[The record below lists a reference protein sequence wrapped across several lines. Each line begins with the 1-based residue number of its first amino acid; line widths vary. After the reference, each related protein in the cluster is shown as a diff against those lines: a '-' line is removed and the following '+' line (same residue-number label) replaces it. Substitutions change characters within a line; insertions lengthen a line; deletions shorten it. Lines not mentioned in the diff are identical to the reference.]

1 MPELTMAAPN
11 NCFKYNFALVS
22 RIAASFGEHSSFDM
36 KRGTHIDIDKARR
49 EHEDLVEALRRIGL
63 DVIELPC
70 DEKHPDGLFVDDI
83 AVVINGTA
91 LICNPPS
98 FKNKPSRQ
106 GELAVVRQVL
116 RKELGLKIV
125 EVESE
130 TAFVEGGDVLWTG
143 REIFVGLSSRTNML
157 GAQAVAK
164 AFPEYPCNIVKVHEP
179 AVHLKDNISM
189 AGPEVIA
196 VAKSASAQKTFQEI
210 RATGGPG
217 YKYISVEEDE
227 AGNVIFCNGT
237 LLHLAAEQ
245 IPKGFAVYEN
255 KIDYPRVA
263 IHMEEPLKRGGRLSS
278 CVLIINRV
286 RHPKKFPTSVP

>member
-1 MPELTMAAPN
+1 MQKGKT
-11 NCFKYNFALVS
+11 
-22 RIAASFGEHSSFDM
+22 
-36 KRGTHIDIDKARR
+36 IDIDKARK
-49 EHEDLVEALRRIGL
+49 EHEELVEALRRIGL

-98 FKNKPSRQ
+98 FKDKPSRQ

-116 RKELGLKIV
+116 RKELGLKII
-125 EVESE
+125 EVDQSE
-130 TAFVEGGDVLWTG
+130 KALIEGGDVLWTG
-143 REIFVGLSSRTNML
+143 REIFVGLSNRTNML

-164 AFPEYPCNIVKVHEP
+164 AFPEYPTTIVKVHEP
-179 AVHLKDNISM
+179 AIHLKDYISM
-189 AGPEVIA
+189 AGPEVLA
-196 VAKSASAQKTFQEI
+196 VSKSAGAQKTFQEI
-210 RATGGPG
+210 KSSGAPG

-227 AGNVIFCNGT
+227 AANVLYCNGT
-237 LLHLAAEQ
+237 LLHLGSEQ

-263 IHMEEPLKRGGRLSS
+263 IKMEEPLKRYGRLGS
-278 CVLIINRV
+278 CVLLINRV
-286 RHPKKFPTSVP
+286 RHPKKFPTTAQ

>member
-1 MPELTMAAPN
+1 MAPN

-22 RIAASFGEHSSFDM
+22 RIAASFAEHSSFDC
-36 KRGTHIDIDKARR
+36 KKGTSIDIEKARR

-98 FKNKPSRQ
+98 LKGKPSRQ

-143 REIFVGLSSRTNML
+143 REIFVGLSQRTNML

-164 AFPEYPCNIVKVHEP
+164 AFPEYPTNIVKVHEP
-179 AVHLKDNISM
+179 TVHLRDNISM

-196 VAKSASAQKTFQEI
+196 VAKTPGAQKTFQEI

-278 CVLIINRV
+278 CVLIINRI
-286 RHPKKFPTSVP
+286 RKPTKFPTSVA